1 MRYFFCID
9 CETQIPE
16 QDCDFIYTPYLQHI
30 CFDCIKLSDYNF
42 NKCKKYLK
50 LMDHFP
56 EDTKEENNSK
66 INIIKSTAE
75 LSSIEGNYDELDIK
89 SKYEIEIERLLKKI
103 KEKEKEIDK
112 LKKMNII
119 CLLSITKQ
127 ISEPLQKS

>member
-1 MRYFFCID
+1 MSSFCIN
-9 CETQIPE
+9 CENEIPE
-16 QDCDFIYTPYLQHI
+16 QDYDYIYTPNLQLI
-30 CFDCIKLSDYNF
+30 CFDCIKSSDYNF

-50 LMDHFP
+50 FMDNFT

-75 LSSIEGNYDELDIK
+75 LCSIEGNYGELDIK
-89 SKYEIEIERLLKKI
+89 SKYEIEIERLLKTI

-112 LKKMNII
+112 LKKMNSI

-127 ISEPLQKS
+127 ISESLQKS

>member
-1 MRYFFCID
+1 MSDFCID
-9 CETQIPE
+9 CENEIPE
-16 QDCDFIYTPYLQHI
+16 QDCDFIYTSNAQLI
-30 CFDCIKLSDYNF
+30 CFNCIKSSDYNF

-50 LMDHFP
+50 LMDNFT

-75 LSSIEGNYDELDIK
+75 LCSIEGDYGELDIK
-89 SKYEIEIERLLKKI
+89 SKYEIEIERLLKII

-112 LKKMNII
+112 LKKMNSI

-127 ISEPLQKS
+127 ISESLQKS